1 MIFKTFW
8 RKKTN
13 STDKTAD
20 IHNDLDDFKYK
31 TSIETRFADFDM
43 MGHVNNAVYFTY
55 MEIGRVKYWRHA
67 IQWDWKKTGVVIG
80 KASIRYILPVFI
92 EDKIHMY
99 VRTAR
104 IGTSSFD
111 LEYLIVKMVHGKEVV
126 CSKGMTT
133 CIAFD
138 YEAKK
143 AMPIPET
150 ERNKMISFE
159 QLRPSRP

>member
-1 MIFKTFW
+1 MIFKTLW
-8 RKKTN
+8 RNKTK
-13 STDKTAD
+13 SSVKTAD
-20 IHNDLDDFKYK
+20 LRNNLDDFKYK

-111 LEYLIVKMVHGKEVV
+111 LEYLIVKMVYGKEVV

-138 YEAKK
+138 YELKK
-143 AMPIPET
+143 AIPIPET